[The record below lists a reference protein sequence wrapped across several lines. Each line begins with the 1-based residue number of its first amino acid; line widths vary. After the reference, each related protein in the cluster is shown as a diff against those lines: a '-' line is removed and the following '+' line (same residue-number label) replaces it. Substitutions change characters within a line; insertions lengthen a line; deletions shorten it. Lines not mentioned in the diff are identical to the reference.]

1 MLTDGKCHSLPQT
14 TPKDLQS
21 VFAAASSAPCA
32 RHYRLGGRLNRHRPF
47 ERLSVGNNVT
57 RNMAR
62 RSRRVEVLHAFRAC
76 DGPDSDACRRESLAM
91 ARPVHGDLPST
102 HPRCAVFSRSLG
114 LNDYPG
120 VFNIELTN
128 AVRAFLNPQ
137 TCSLLGRPGGATI
150 GKIDRLRS
158 TCLAMTA
165 REGQKHRANLGAPA
179 RYRKTT
185 SPKQASADK
194 GR

>member
-1 MLTDGKCHSLPQT
+1 MSFPAADHAKRLAKRLRRSLKRALRPALSSGW
-14 TPKDLQS
+14 TP
-21 VFAAASSAPCA
+21 
-32 RHYRLGGRLNRHRPF
+32 NRHRPF

-158 TCLAMTA
+158 TCLAM
-165 REGQKHRANLGAPA
+165 PA
-179 RYRKTT
+179 RIRNI
-185 SPKQASADK
+185 ALI
-194 GR
+194 